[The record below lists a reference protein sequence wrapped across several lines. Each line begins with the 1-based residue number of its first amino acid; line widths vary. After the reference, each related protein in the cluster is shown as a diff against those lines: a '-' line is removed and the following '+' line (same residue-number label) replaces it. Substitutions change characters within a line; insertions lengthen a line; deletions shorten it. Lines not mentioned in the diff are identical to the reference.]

1 LPSVGEPIRVA
12 IHPQGL
18 HFFDAET
25 GERLNDA

>member
-18 HFFDAET
+18 HFFDAGT
-25 GERLNDA
+25 GERLKDA